1 VIYHRQGEQVHFDT
15 RQLQIH
21 AEHLAGTGAR
31 TVRERLARPGA
42 TDATTKSSA
51 TDYVTDCDSASEA
64 AMRQEAAEI
73 WGDTP
78 HSFTGEESGVAQA
91 RPGELRLIVDGV
103 DGTAN
108 LHAGAPE
115 YGVSIAIEVDGVV
128 LAGAVA
134 EPVSGRVYSAG
145 RGNGARFYDPAVR
158 HQWTPL
164 NARTNKPLSQRL
176 LATGFSYQPAE
187 RGPQAAVVARMIE
200 HVEDIRRVGSAV
212 VDLCR
217 VAQGVFGGYYEHYL
231 NEWDWAAGLL
241 ICEEAGAV
249 VSWPGTGGPAAH
261 LGDPIFAAAPEVAD
275 DLLVLLEKAGAA
287 ALDRRVPVPER
298 EWVSGHAY

>member
-1 VIYHRQGEQVHFDT
+1 M
-15 RQLQIH
+15 
-21 AEHLAGTGAR
+21 
-31 TVRERLARPGA
+31 RERLARPGA

-51 TDYVTDCDSASEA
+51 TDYVTDCDPASEA
-64 AMRQEAAEI
+64 SMRQEAAEI
-73 WGDTP
+73 WGDAP
-78 HSFTGEESGVAQA
+78 HSFTVEELGAAQA
-91 RPGELRLIVDGV
+91 RPGELRLIADGV

-134 EPVSGRVYSAG
+134 GPVSGRVYSVG

-158 HQWTPL
+158 HQWVPL
-164 NARTNKPLSQRL
+164 NARNDKPLAQRL
-176 LATGFSYQPAE
+176 LATGFSYQAAE

-200 HVEDIRRVGSAV
+200 HVEDVRRVGSAV
-212 VDLCR
+212 IDLCR

-231 NEWDWAAGLL
+231 HEWDWAAGLL

-249 VSWPGTGGPAAH
+249 VNWPGSGGPAAH

-275 DLLVLLEKAGAA
+275 DLLVLMKKAGAA
-287 ALDRRVPVPER
+287 ALDRRVPER
-298 EWVSGHAY
+298 EWVSGHAH

>member
-1 VIYHRQGEQVHFDT
+1 MHFDT

-21 AEHLAGTGAR
+21 AEHLAQTGAR
-31 TVRERLARPGA
+31 TVRERMARPGA
-42 TDATTKSSA
+42 TDATTKSSE
-51 TDYVTDCDSASEA
+51 TDYVTACDPASEA

-73 WGDTP
+73 WGDAP
-78 HSFTGEESGVAQA
+78 HSFTGEETGTEQVRS
-91 RPGELRLIVDGV
+91 GELRLIADGV

-158 HQWTPL
+158 HQWVPL
-164 NARTNKPLSQRL
+164 DARAGKPLSQRL
-176 LATGFSYQPAE
+176 LATGFSYQAAE
-187 RGPQAAVVARMIE
+187 RGPQAAVVARIIE

-212 VDLCR
+212 VDMCR
-217 VAQGVFGGYYEHYL
+217 VAQGVYGGYYEHYL
-231 NEWDWAAGLL
+231 NVWDWAAGLL

-287 ALDRRVPVPER
+287 SLERRVPVPER
-298 EWVSGHAY
+298 EWVSGHAH